1 MYEEMISNTGDQID
15 TYQQILQARQDELAD
30 SMERGLKP
38 GTEEWYSLTAAVMEA
53 KGNIKDLEKAQ
64 AEYEKQLREL
74 PVTNLEK
81 IGNIYQSILDTIQ
94 NWGAEMEASGKTLNA
109 DYYQKLI
116 NNANTSISN
125 YKEEIEAIQ
134 DVMEDYTPGT
144 DNWNEMNDKL
154 QQCNSSISS
163 LVQNMHKWNEELLNL
178 PIQKISDASDS
189 LSKIVDGLN
198 DVKSEHETVISA
210 VTGAIS
216 DEIDRLNDEKE
227 AYEDTINDQK
237 EALQDRMDLL
247 DKQNEKLKLQAQYEQ
262 ALYDLEN
269 ATTQKTE
276 KVKLLPSFTVM

>member
-1 MYEEMISNTGDQID
+1 MISYN
-15 TYQQILQARQDELAD
+15 
-30 SMERGLKP
+30 S
-38 GTEEWYSLTAAVMEA
+38 V
-53 KGNIKDLEKAQ
+53 
-64 AEYEKQLREL
+64 
-74 PVTNLEK
+74 
-81 IGNIYQSILDTIQ
+81 
-94 NWGAEMEASGKTLNA
+94 
-109 DYYQKLI
+109 
-116 NNANTSISN
+116 
-125 YKEEIEAIQ
+125 
-134 DVMEDYTPGT
+134 
-144 DNWNEMNDKL
+144 
-154 QQCNSSISS
+154 NSSISS

-269 ATTQKTE
+269 ATNSKN
-276 KVKLLPSFTVM
+276 